1 MNGEG
6 LVVTRAVLLVGLLWG
21 AGARAQ
27 APEEFPLPAF
37 ETEAVDAGVERSDAG
52 VPSAPPLPVVEGQEP
67 AGPPPPPRWNPLA
80 GFVTVLATGLTQGYL
95 GLEVGVLTN
104 LLGTPAPS
112 VEALGEAEGWL
123 LQAGVHGAWGKVATP
138 LCRGTAFCATRTFGG
153 VSVRGGWARGTVA
166 LKDGFTRAQTQYFAQ
181 LDVDAAYFHIESAPL
196 APGRDT
202 WELLT
207 RLRLG
212 LQWTSPASRR
222 TTTGLT
228 LLGAAVL
235 EAVPLGAGTQTVSLG
250 ASLGFGF

>member
-1 MNGEG
+1 M
-6 LVVTRAVLLVGLLWG
+6 TRAVLLLGLLLG
-21 AGARAQ
+21 GRALAQ
-27 APEEFPLPAF
+27 APEEFALPPF
-37 ETEAVDAGVERSDAG
+37 EAAAPDAGVERPDAG
-52 VPSAPPLPVVEGQEP
+52 VPSAPPLPVVEAPAP
-67 AGPPPPPRWNPLA
+67 AGAPPPPRWNRLA
-80 GFVTVLATGLTQGYL
+80 GFTTLLATGLTQGYL
-95 GLEVGVLTN
+95 GLEVGVLATVV
-104 LLGTPAPS
+104 GTPAPS
-112 VEALGEAEGWL
+112 PEALGEAEGWL

-196 APGRDT
+196 SPGRDT

-212 LQWTSPASRR
+212 LQWTAPGARL
-222 TTTGLT
+222 TTTGVT

-235 EAVPLGAGTQTVSLG
+235 EAVPLGDGTQTVSLG
-250 ASLGFGF
+250 ASVGFGF

>member
-6 LVVTRAVLLVGLLWG
+6 PVVTRAVLLVGLVLVVG
-21 AGARAQ
+21 PARAQ

-37 ETEAVDAGVERSDAG
+37 DAPAADGGVDAADAG
-52 VPSAPPLPVVEGQEP
+52 VPSVPPLPAPTVGAPV
-67 AGPPPPPRWNPLA
+67 PPPPPRWNPLA
-80 GFVTVLATGLTQGYL
+80 GFTTLLVTGLTQGYL
-95 GLEVGVLTN
+95 GLEVGVLGTVV
-104 LLGTPAPS
+104 GTPAPS
-112 VEALGEAEGWL
+112 REVLGAAEGWL

-166 LKDGFTRAQTQYFAQ
+166 LKDGLTRAQAQYFAQ
-181 LDVDAAYFHIESAPL
+181 LDVDASYFHLESAPL
-196 APGRDT
+196 APGRST

-212 LQWTSPASRR
+212 LQWTAPGARL
-222 TTTGLT
+222 TTTGVT

-235 EAVPLGAGTQTVSLG
+235 EAVPLGAGTQTVSVG
-250 ASLGFGF
+250 ASVGFGF